1 MASIQR
7 GARQRG
13 RSRSNADQ
21 HPSARRTLFDKL
33 WYSHCI
39 AVDDN
44 GESLLYIDRVVV
56 HERTGSLAL
65 DSLEKRRRTVR
76 YPEHAFCV
84 IDHIVDTK
92 PGRGD
97 DTLVPGGRDFIAAIR
112 SHAGSFGLRLF
123 DVGDEEQGICHLV
136 SAEQGIAL
144 PGLSLA
150 CSDSH
155 TCTLGAL
162 GTLALGIGTSEAE
175 HVLATSTLRLAKPR
189 NLNVVIDGS
198 VGPFVSAKDL
208 ALALIAEHCVT
219 GGEAAAVQFSGSA
232 VTALPLDGRLTLCNM
247 AAEFG
252 AVTALVQPDEKVFA
266 QTASARY
273 SPSEPPL
280 EYWRSLGSDDD
291 ANFDRTIR
299 FDASR
304 VEPRVTWGTSPAHG
318 INIGERVPAPKDAA
332 SNAALA
338 YTGLTPG
345 TPIAGVPID
354 AAFIGSCTNSRLSDL
369 RCAAEVLRDRRVAP
383 GIAAVCVP
391 GSGRVKRAA
400 ESEGLDRVFRAA
412 GFEWRESGCS
422 MCFYAGGETFGPG
435 KRVITTT
442 NRNFENRQGPGTRSH
457 LASPVVVAASA
468 VRGHITHPKDV

>member
-1 MASIQR
+1 MGPLPR
-7 GARQRG
+7 GARRDC
-13 RSRSNADQ
+13 RSGSTPAPR
-21 HPSARRTLFDKL
+21 PSARRTLFDKL
-33 WYSHCI
+33 WDSHCI
-39 AVDDN
+39 GVDDN

-56 HERTGSLAL
+56 HERTGSIAL

-84 IDHIVDTK
+84 VDHIVDTQ

-97 DTLVPGGRDFIAAIR
+97 DTPVPGGREFIAAIR

-123 DVGDEEQGICHLV
+123 DVGDDDQGICHLV

-189 NLNVVIDGS
+189 SLNVAMHGA

-208 ALALIAEHCVT
+208 ALALIAAYGVA
-219 GGEAAAVQFSGSA
+219 GGEAAAVEFSGDA

-252 AVTALVQPDEKVFA
+252 AVTALVRPDEMVFA
-266 QTASARY
+266 QTASARC
-273 SPSEPPL
+273 SPAEPPL

-291 ANFDRTIR
+291 APFDRTIR
-299 FDASR
+299 FDAGR

-318 INIGERVPAPKDAA
+318 INIGERVPAPTDPA
-332 SNAALA
+332 SHAALA

-345 TPIAGVPID
+345 SPIAGVPID

-369 RCAAEVLRDRRVAP
+369 RAAARVLRDRRVAP

-400 ESEGLDRVFRAA
+400 EAEGLDRVFRTA

-422 MCFYAGGETFGPG
+422 MCFYAGGETFGSG

-468 VRGHITHPKDV
+468 VRGRITHPKDI